1 MIRFE
6 TAWSMPK
13 PIYQAM
19 ARKFPHLEFV
29 IRYADEDF
37 GNNCGFILLRNGKWE
52 YDYIAPANNEQSS
65 EEKSNGASSP
75 LSYVVLVSLHK
86 NTV

>member
-1 MIRFE
+1 
-6 TAWSMPK
+6 
-13 PIYQAM
+13 

-52 YDYIAPANNEQSS
+52 YDYIAPANNKQSS
-65 EEKSNGASSP
+65 EEKIKWRKFAFELCCPGITPQEYGLNEEYEYAG
-75 LSYVVLVSLHK
+75 Y
-86 NTV
+86 